1 MQSVP
6 TTPDDDAIP
15 PDTSTRYAVAVKVSP
30 IRKRRVLTHWLITVA
45 CPYGCRRP
53 HIHGSG
59 GPDLRTD
66 HGSRVAHCAGRSVGG
81 YTVIVPADLVEAAR
95 VAGAA

>member
-6 TTPDDDAIP
+6 TTHDNDARLP
-15 PDTSTRYAVAVKVSP
+15 GDTTLFAVAVKVSP
-30 IRKRRVLTHWLITVA
+30 IRKRRVLTHWLITVT

-59 GPDLRTD
+59 GPDLRAD
-66 HGSRVAHCAGRSVGG
+66 HGSRVAHCGGRTVGG
-81 YTVIVPADLVEAAR
+81 YTVIVPADMVEAAR
-95 VAGAA
+95 MAGAA